1 MGVPEDLPDKSVLVP
16 IDISS
21 GDFLD
26 YEGHEEL
33 VEKLGLK
40 GFAEAILQA
49 CELFEKNKS
58 NFKKDDLPIPMT
70 VAEWKDAAP
79 EDEDEDDD
87 DEEEDDG
94 EEEGEEE
101 DDEDDEAED
110 EAPAKKRKTA

>member
-1 MGVPEDLPDKSVLVP
+1 MGIDQMMVPEDLPDKSVLVP

-21 GDFLD
+21 EDFLD

-70 VAEWKDAAP
+70 VAEWKEAAP
-79 EDEDEDDD
+79 
-87 DEEEDDG
+87 
-94 EEEGEEE
+94 EEE
-101 DDEDDEAED
+101 DDEGDEAED